1 MTDEKF
7 IGEVKTLQKF
17 FTKYCEDKHH
27 NQREVTKKFS
37 YNNINYDIKL
47 NLCDE
52 CNKLINYSFNR
63 LNECQHDIK
72 PRCRTCPSPCYEKQ
86 EWKKLSKLM
95 KYSGLQFGLI
105 KIKKLFKKN
114 KKDENGNI
122 K

>member
-7 IGEVKTLQKF
+7 IGEVKTLRKF

-27 NQREVTKKFS
+27 NQREFTKKLS
-37 YNNINYDIKL
+37 YNNINYDINL

-52 CNKLINYSFNR
+52 CNELINYSFNR
-63 LNECQHDIK
+63 LNECPHDIK

>member
-1 MTDEKF
+1 MHE
-7 IGEVKTLQKF
+7 
-17 FTKYCEDKHH
+17 
-27 NQREVTKKFS
+27 
-37 YNNINYDIKL
+37 
-47 NLCDE
+47 
-52 CNKLINYSFNR
+52 LINYSFDR
-63 LNECQHDIK
+63 LNECPHDIK

-105 KIKKLFKKN
+105 KIKKLFKRD